1 MEGWFWIKFLKKIG
15 KKFAGKEKVVIF
27 AARFD
32 RSGQLFD
39 NIER

>member
-27 AARFD
+27 AARL
-32 RSGQLFD
+32 RLNG
-39 NIER
+39 RKVH